1 MRRVVLALLGALA
14 VTIGTAHAAGAG
26 PHQEPPPATDPTA
39 TTVTTA
45 TGEAGEAGAQ
55 PSPGGEVV
63 RGTLF
68 YKDDEGERVA
78 VDGVEIT
85 VEDATGTEVA
95 SAETDDEGAFEIPL
109 PGPGNYA
116 ATVDEDALPDGV
128 TLQNDRATLSF
139 QMDEGRSRGLLFPLG
154 TGEGGRNVS
163 TTLDRAV
170 RLAVQGLRFG
180 LIIAMCSIGLSLIF
194 GTTRLTNFAH
204 GEMVTFG
211 AIVAWVANVTYEL
224 PMWLSTALALVI
236 ACLAGGVVDRYFWRP
251 LRNRG
256 TGLIA
261 MMVVSIGV
269 SIAVRYVFLYQF
281 GGSEESYGEYTLQ
294 KAWEIGPLRI
304 VPRDFWGMVI
314 SVVVLVAVALV
325 LQRSRVGKATRAVAD
340 NIDLAESSG
349 INVDRVI
356 TFVWVAGAGLA
367 ALGGI
372 LQGLSEQ
379 VTWQM
384 GFQLLLLMFAG
395 TTLGGLG
402 TAYGALVG
410 SVVVGVAMEMSTLVI
425 PSEFKTVTALAIL
438 VIILLVRPQGILGQ
452 AERVG

>member
-1 MRRVVLALLGALA
+1 MRRPVLALLGVVLA
-14 VTIGTAHAAGAG
+14 VIVMVAQPASSAPG
-26 PHQEPPPATDPTA
+26 QEPPPTSE
-39 TTVTTA
+39 TTVPGA
-45 TGEAGEAGAQ
+45 PPAAPGQEDTGQAVQ
-55 PSPGGEVV
+55 
-63 RGTLF
+63 GTLF
-68 YKDDEGERVA
+68 YEDDAGERVPVEG
-78 VDGVEIT
+78 VDIT
-85 VEDATGTEVA
+85 VTDGADIEIGVGTSDADGKWRV
-95 SAETDDEGAFEIPL
+95 FL
-109 PGPGNYA
+109 PGGGSFT
-116 ATVDEDALPDGV
+116 ATIDEDALPDGV
-128 TLQNDRATLSF
+128 TVQNDRPSLTF
-139 QMDEGRSRGLLFPLG
+139 ETDEGRNRGLLFPLG
-154 TGEGGRNVS
+154 TGEGGRNVAS
-163 TTLDRAV
+163 DVDRAA

-180 LIIAMCSIGLSLIF
+180 LIIAMCAIGLSLIF

-211 AIVAWVANVTYEL
+211 ALVAWFFNVTVEW
-224 PMWLSTALALVI
+224 PMVAATGLAIVI
-236 ACLAGGVVDRYFWRP
+236 ACIAGGLFDRFFWRV

-269 SIAVRYVFLYQF
+269 SIGVRYIFLYQF
-281 GGSEESYGEYTLQ
+281 GGSEESYRQYTLQ
-294 KAWEIGPLRI
+294 SAWEWGPLRI

-314 SVVVLVAVALV
+314 SLVALVAVALF
-325 LQRSRVGKATRAVAD
+325 LQRTRVGKATRAVAD
-340 NIDLAESSG
+340 NRDLAESSG
-349 INVDRVI
+349 IDVDRVI
-356 TFVWVAGAGLA
+356 TFVWVLGAGLA

-438 VIILLVRPQGILGQ
+438 IIILLVRPQGILGQ

>member
-1 MRRVVLALLGALA
+1 MRRAMVALLGAFA
-14 VTIGTAHAAGAG
+14 MIVIVAPAAGA
-26 PHQEPPPATDPTA
+26 QEPGGDEGEGG
-39 TTVTTA
+39 
-45 TGEAGEAGAQ
+45 GEAL
-55 PSPGGEVV
+55 

-68 YKDDEGERVA
+68 YEGADGERVPVEGA
-78 VDGVEIT
+78 EIT
-85 VEDATGTEVA
+85 VETADGQEVETVETDAEGRYEVA
-95 SAETDDEGAFEIPL
+95 L
-109 PGPGNYA
+109 PGPGNYT
-116 ATVDEDALPDGV
+116 ATLDEDTLPDDV
-128 TLQNDRATLSF
+128 SLQNDRPSLSF
-139 QMDEGRSRGLLFPLG
+139 QIQEGRSRGLLFPLG
-154 TGEGGRNVS
+154 TGEGGGRQ
-163 TTLDRAV
+163 RAGDLERAA
-170 RLAVQGLRFG
+170 RLAFEGVRFG
-180 LIIAMCSIGLSLIF
+180 LIIGMASVGLSLIF

-211 AIVAWVANVTYEL
+211 ALIAYYFNVTTEW
-224 PMWLSTALALVI
+224 PMAVSVPLAVAI
-236 ACLAGGVVDRYFWRP
+236 ATFVGGLFDRFFWRT

-281 GGSEESYGEYTLQ
+281 GGQERSYRQYTLQ
-294 KAWEIGPLRI
+294 QGWEVGPLNI

-314 SVVVLVAVALV
+314 SALALVLVALF
-325 LQRSRVGKATRAVAD
+325 LSQTRTGKATRAVAD
-340 NIDLAESSG
+340 NRDLAESSG
-349 INVDRVI
+349 IDVDRVI
-356 TFVWVAGAGLA
+356 TFVWAAGAGLA

-410 SVVVGVAMEMSTLVI
+410 SLVVGVTMELSTLVI